1 MVSACRPELRH
12 QAGRSAAT
20 APATTAG
27 GSPCLARAGP
37 PAVRLLPCVPLA
49 PRKFGGWQGR
59 ATIADEPPPT
69 FRCRWRHH
77 PGANFARTTPSRV
90 ELRQSPRGRRP
101 RVGATHDTRRSLVTA
116 CWPNARIERRGE
128 VRPDMVSRR
137 RSSTGHGVG
146 GVAFARPQ
154 REKPAGPAFVL
165 LRTLGGP
172 NGPSMTPRTSRWRR
186 PLQRPSLETPF
197 RPSRDESISVLDDSP
212 VLQGSDGCSK
222 RRRFAFRHLRSRCS
236 SSVVAAAF
244 VTFTLAGWPSR
255 LSESVP
261 PERMLFGHRALERP
275 S

>member
-1 MVSACRPELRH
+1 MA
-12 QAGRSAAT
+12 
-20 APATTAG
+20 
-27 GSPCLARAGP
+27 
-37 PAVRLLPCVPLA
+37 
-49 PRKFGGWQGR
+49 
-59 ATIADEPPPT
+59 
-69 FRCRWRHH
+69 
-77 PGANFARTTPSRV
+77 TPSGCQ
-90 ELRQSPRGRRP
+90 LRTIDIIPGRTSPITAWTTSAG
-101 RVGATHDTRRSLVTA
+101 VGH
-116 CWPNARIERRGE
+116 ARYSAFDRCGTLAERLEPGH
-128 VRPDMVSRR
+128 R
-137 RSSTGHGVG
+137 RSSTGHGV
-146 GVAFARPQ
+146 AEAKFDRAWRRHANRNFAASPAVTTHK
-154 REKPAGPAFVL
+154 REKPAGSAFVL